1 MLDEQISGALSVC
14 HSATA
19 VVSTIF
25 HSIHFKVPGI
35 AQSDNSHDV
44 ELLINTRNGK
54 DQWPAYHERLCDPMS
69 TPSCWD
75 KHEHLVSHAQAN
87 SSLQA
92 SSALLRHF
100 WWATPFQIRA
110 RKERCSFDAKP
121 GCPSSTTLQSAE
133 TLFDCKRPG
142 HPQWNAESKRHMPQ
156 HMVKRSSACL
166 ALARS
171 VDVWH
176 LAAGKLTAF
185 VLCAKVTGKCL
196 L

>member
-44 ELLINTRNGK
+44 ELLINGK

-100 WWATPFQIRA
+100 
-110 RKERCSFDAKP
+110 
-121 GCPSSTTLQSAE
+121 
-133 TLFDCKRPG
+133 
-142 HPQWNAESKRHMPQ
+142 
-156 HMVKRSSACL
+156 
-166 ALARS
+166 
-171 VDVWH
+171 
-176 LAAGKLTAF
+176 
-185 VLCAKVTGKCL
+185 
-196 L
+196 

>member
-69 TPSCWD
+69 IPSCWD
-75 KHEHLVSHAQAN
+75 KHEHLIRHQPCPTAQAN

-100 WWATPFQIRA
+100 WATPLQITA
-110 RKERCSFDAKP
+110 RRERCSFDAKP
-121 GCPSSTTLQSAE
+121 GCPSSTTLQSAG
-133 TLFDCKRPG
+133 TLFDCKKART
-142 HPQWNAESKRHMPQ
+142 
-156 HMVKRSSACL
+156 SSMECRKQKAH
-166 ALARS
+166 A
-171 VDVWH
+171 
-176 LAAGKLTAF
+176 TAHGETF
-185 VLCAKVTGKCL
+185 LMQLV
-196 L
+196 